1 MSTESHRTRPTIPS
15 NPASP
20 LPQQRPAGLPVRQKL
35 LHQGPELLLMIGVN
49 KMAVFMHDHVFHR
62 RPWLQRQPGGQ
73 GDALFFH
80 VAHPPPA
87 GHVPHLQ
94 LGRLAAQ
101 HPGKGGIHHPADGLE
116 QCQAFLLGGRRAVL
130 LLAGGPGHLLLGLD
144 HPAQPLGHKGIRLGR
159 AHPHGY
165 AHGHRAVPPHPQ
177 VQIFHLFSNEFIFQ
191 PRHPANLAC
200 HLAFP
205 PPGKVFRPI
214 YCITSV
220 PGLARQAIISHKF
233 SPKSLAVLVPY
244 RHRESI
250 DFYYI

>member
-1 MSTESHRTRPTIPS
+1 
-15 NPASP
+15 
-20 LPQQRPAGLPVRQKL
+20 
-35 LHQGPELLLMIGVN
+35 
-49 KMAVFMHDHVFHR
+49 MAVFMHDHIFHR
-62 RPWLQRQPGGQ
+62 CPRLQRQPGGQ
-73 GDALFFH
+73 RNTLLFH
-80 VAHPPPA
+80 IAHAPPA

-101 HPGKGGIHHPADGLE
+101 HPGKGRIHLLADGLK
-116 QCQAFLLGGRRAVL
+116 QRQALLLRGRRAVL
-130 LLAGGPGHLLLGLD
+130 LFAGGPGHLLFCPD
-144 HPAQPLGHKGIRLGR
+144 HPAHSLGHKGVRLVR
-159 AHPHGY
+159 AHLHGH
-165 AHGHRAVPPHPQ
+165 AHGHRAVPTHPQ
-177 VQIFHLFSNEFIFQ
+177 VQILHLFSNKFIFQ

-220 PGLARQAIISHKF
+220 PGLARQVIISHKF